1 MNNVQLIGRMTKD
14 VELKYTQNG
23 NAVATFT
30 LAVNRPFRNHQGNQD
45 ADFIRCQ
52 VWRKPAENT
61 AQYCRK
67 GSQVGVP
74 GRIQTR
80 SFEGQDGK
88 TVFMTEVVVDNV
100 EFLDTRNQ
108 SGQGHQQNGYQ
119 PNNQNNKQNNPYQG
133 QGIPVDVNDED
144 LPF

>member
-61 AQYCRK
+61 AQYCKR
-67 GSQVGVP
+67 GSQVGVT

-88 TVFMTEVVVDNV
+88 TVFMTEVVADNV

-108 SGQGHQQNGYQ
+108 SSQGKPQ
-119 PNNQNNKQNNPYQG
+119 NNQNQQSNNPYQG
-133 QGIPVDVNDED
+133 QGVPVDVNDED

>member
-14 VELKYTQNG
+14 VEMKYTQKG

-30 LAVNRPFRNHQGNQD
+30 LAVNRPFKNNQGSQD

-67 GSQVGVP
+67 GSQVGVT

-88 TVFMTEVVVDNV
+88 TVFITEVVADHV

-108 SGQGHQQNGYQ
+108 NGQGNQK
-119 PNNQNNKQNNPYQG
+119 NNQDRSQSNPYQS
-133 QGIPVDVNDED
+133 QGVPVKINDDD